1 MERSVTSR
9 SSVAIIASSECVL
22 AAGAP
27 SCHCAQ
33 DALRLSDEQLIVRAT
48 DKFRWQQQ
56 VASEGRAAARAGLD
70 GLLRAARQD
79 RPSTVV
85 SELLRMCIMVRILD
99 PDRTMPSH
107 IEADT
112 VRAEVEALLQEYTE
126 LAELDNDPRRLGEA
140 ATLRAHRTATFR
152 EGENALA
159 DTAAA
164 HAILTDLA
172 APGPGEDPKEWSRLL
187 SRSLNGLVLVLLKL
201 GSHELADEVSQRAIA
216 VAETGASPMD
226 RLIHQLN
233 RVRLQLSW
241 ALRLERGGREAAAAT
256 RFVGA
261 AQTAHTAALLWGPAH
276 GLHDDGSAAI
286 EACSIITTAYALKQ
300 PTPDHVDML
309 VSLEPV
315 THFTEDRVMLAI
327 ATARCLRAADR
338 PAAAAAALAPL
349 HRELRIATPDAVL
362 SLALH
367 REFAKMDGLAH
378 GAPRRPDA
386 LARYADALE
395 SELWALREARLT
407 ALRSH
412 SEHHRL
418 AREHGAVAAQA
429 LQDPLTG
436 LPNRRALDLRLAEAV
451 TTPSAQPCAVALID
465 LDRFKDVNDDRSHA
479 AGDTVLREVATCLR
493 TVLRSQDLV
502 ARYGGDEFVV
512 VMPAT
517 PPAEA
522 RAALQRAADAVAAL
536 PAEVA
541 AGVTMSVGVVRAPL
555 DGDPAAALAAMY
567 RAKHSG
573 GNTVVSGAVPPAAA
587 TAAESGPVHA
597 KRVMSTLRSAAVQSS
612 ASNSATPTTVIRR
625 VGTSSPVTSSA
636 ATVPSE

>member
-1 MERSVTSR
+1 M
-9 SSVAIIASSECVL
+9 AITAPSECALV
-22 AAGAP
+22 AGEP
-27 SCHCAQ
+27 SCRCSQ
-33 DALRLSDEQLIVRAT
+33 DAHGLTDEELIVRAT
-48 DKFRWQQQ
+48 DKFRWQQR
-56 VASEGRAAARAGLD
+56 AAAEGRAAARVGLD
-70 GLLRAARQD
+70 ALLVAARHD
-79 RPSTVV
+79 RPSTLV
-85 SELLRMCIMVRILD
+85 SELLRMCIMIRIYD
-99 PDRTMPSH
+99 PGLTIPGH
-107 IEADT
+107 GEADT
-112 VRAEVEALLQEYTE
+112 VRTEVETLLQEYTE

-140 ATLRAHRTATFR
+140 ATLRALRTSTFCQ
-152 EGENALA
+152 GENALA

-172 APGPGEDPKEWSRLL
+172 APMPGEDPKEWSRLL
-187 SRSLNGLVLVLLKL
+187 SRSLNGLVLLLLKL
-201 GSHELADEVSQRAIA
+201 GSHELADEVSQQGIA
-216 VAETGASPMD
+216 VTESGGVPAMD

-241 ALRLERGGREAAAAT
+241 ALRLERGGRDAAAAT

-261 AQTAHTAALLWGPAH
+261 AQAAHAAAQLWGPAH
-276 GLHDDGSAAI
+276 GIHDDGSAAI
-286 EACSIITTAYALKQ
+286 KGCSIISTAYALKQ
-300 PTPDHVDML
+300 PTPDQIDLL
-309 VSLEPV
+309 VSLEAT
-315 THFTEDRVMLAI
+315 THFTEDRIMLAI
-327 ATARCLRAADR
+327 ATARCLLVAGR

-349 HRELRIATPDAVL
+349 QRELRIATPDAVL
-362 SLALH
+362 TLALH
-367 REFAKMDGLAH
+367 REFAKMDGIAH

-386 LARYADALE
+386 LARYAEALE

-418 AREHGAVAAQA
+418 ALEHGAVAAQA
-429 LQDPLTG
+429 MQDPLTG

-479 AGDTVLREVATCLR
+479 AGDAVLREVATCLR
-493 TVLRSQDLV
+493 TILRSHDLV

-536 PAEVA
+536 PVEVA

-555 DGDPAAALAAMY
+555 DGDPAAALAAADAAMY
-567 RAKHSG
+567 RAKHAG
-573 GNTVVSGAVPPAAA
+573 GNTVVSGAVAPAAA
-587 TAAESGPVHA
+587 TAAESGPVHSN
-597 KRVMSTLRSAAVQSS
+597 RVMSTLTSTSVA
-612 ASNSATPTTVIRR
+612 ASNTVTPATV
-625 VGTSSPVTSSA
+625 SSRAGRPSA
-636 ATVPSE
+636 ATVRSE

>member
-1 MERSVTSR
+1 VIPR
-9 SSVAIIASSECVL
+9 SSVAITAPSECVL
-22 AAGAP
+22 VAGAP
-27 SCHCAQ
+27 SCRCPQ
-33 DALRLSDEQLIVRAT
+33 DAHQVSDKQLIVRAT
-48 DKFRWQQQ
+48 DKFRWQQR
-56 VASEGRAAARAGLD
+56 AAAEGRAAARAGLD
-70 GLLRAARQD
+70 ALLVAARHN

-85 SELLRMCIMVRILD
+85 SELLRMCIMIRIYT
-99 PDRTMPSH
+99 PDVTMPGRA
-107 IEADT
+107 EAHA
-112 VRAEVEALLQEYTE
+112 VRTEVEALLQEYTE

-140 ATLRAHRTATFR
+140 ATLRALRTVTFCQ
-152 EGENALA
+152 GENALA

-172 APGPGEDPKEWSRLL
+172 APMPGEDPKEWSRLL

-201 GSHELADEVSQRAIA
+201 GSHELADEVSQRGIA
-216 VAETGASPMD
+216 VAETGGAPTMD

-241 ALRLERGGREAAAAT
+241 ALRLERGGRDAAAST

-261 AQTAHTAALLWGPAH
+261 AQAAHAAALLWGPAH
-276 GLHDDGSAAI
+276 GIHDDGSAAI
-286 EACSIITTAYALKQ
+286 EGCSILSTAYALKE
-300 PTPDHVDML
+300 PTPEQIDLL
-309 VSLEPV
+309 VSLEST
-315 THFTEDRVMLAI
+315 THFAEDRIMLAI
-327 ATARCLRAADR
+327 ATARCLLVAGR

-349 HRELRIATPDAVL
+349 HGELRIATPDAVL

-386 LARYADALE
+386 LARYAEALE
-395 SELWALREARLT
+395 FELWALREARLT

-479 AGDTVLREVATCLR
+479 AGDAVLREVATCLR
-493 TVLRSQDLV
+493 TILRSHDLV

-536 PAEVA
+536 PVEVA

-555 DGDPAAALAAMY
+555 DGDPAAALAAADAAMY
-567 RAKHSG
+567 RAKHAG
-573 GNTVVSGAVPPAAA
+573 GNTVVSGAVAPAAA
-587 TAAESGPVHA
+587 TAAESGPVHS
-597 KRVMSTLRSAAVQSS
+597 KRVMSTLTSTSV
-612 ASNSATPTTVIRR
+612 ASNSTTPAAVTSR
-625 VGTSSPVTSSA
+625 VGMPSA
-636 ATVPSE
+636 ATVRSE

>member
-1 MERSVTSR
+1 VTSR
-9 SSVAIIASSECVL
+9 SSVAVTVPSECVL
-22 AAGAP
+22 VAGAP
-27 SCHCAQ
+27 SCRCSQ
-33 DALRLSDEQLIVRAT
+33 DAHRVTDARLIVRAT
-48 DKFRWQQQ
+48 DKYRWQQR
-56 VASEGRAAARAGLD
+56 AAAEGRTAARAGLD
-70 GLLRAARQD
+70 ALLIAARHD

-85 SELLRMCIMVRILD
+85 SELLRMCVMIRIFD
-99 PDRTMPSH
+99 PDLTMPGH
-107 IEADT
+107 VEVDT
-112 VRAEVEALLQEYTE
+112 VRTEVEALLQEYTE

-140 ATLRAHRTATFR
+140 ATLRAHRTVTFCQ
-152 EGENALA
+152 GENALA

-172 APGPGEDPKEWSRLL
+172 AQMPGEDPKEWSRLL

-216 VAETGASPMD
+216 VAESGGSPTMD

-241 ALRLERGGREAAAAT
+241 ALRLERGGRDAAAAT

-261 AQTAHTAALLWGPAH
+261 AQAAHAAALLWGPAH
-276 GLHDDGSAAI
+276 GIHDHGSAAI
-286 EACSIITTAYALKQ
+286 KGCSILSTAYALKQ
-300 PTPDHVDML
+300 PTPDQIDLL
-309 VSLEPV
+309 VSLEPT
-315 THFTEDRVMLAI
+315 THFTEDRIMLAI
-327 ATARCLRAADR
+327 ATARCLLVAGR

-349 HRELRIATPDAVL
+349 QTELRIATPDAVL
-362 SLALH
+362 CLALH

-386 LARYADALE
+386 LARYAEALE

-479 AGDTVLREVATCLR
+479 AGDAVLREVATCLR
-493 TVLRSQDLV
+493 TILRSHDLV

-536 PAEVA
+536 PVEVA

-555 DGDPAAALAAMY
+555 DGDPAAALAAADAAMY

-573 GNTVVSGAVPPAAA
+573 GNTVVSGAVAPAAA
-587 TAAESGPVHA
+587 TAAESGPVHSN
-597 KRVMSTLRSAAVQSS
+597 RVMSTLTSASVSSS
-612 ASNSATPTTVIRR
+612 ASNSATPAT
-625 VGTSSPVTSSA
+625 VTSTVGRPSA